1 MTAIRPIN
9 RAVHEAIGIL
19 PTGPFNFGL
28 FFQKWFYVSDR
39 DWQCPT
45 QRRRGDTSLLLL
57 DNLPHSLTLFNGGAV
72 PYENKQYRWDVN
84 NAALHLQK
92 KHDQLESISKSYEII
107 GYKTI
112 KFSYNLK
119 TPLIIGL
126 GNEHPTEKGFRF
138 DWTLGIPAIPASSIK
153 GVVRLGYLV
162 NCLNEFPSV
171 EEAQVFARFLLDGK
185 LPELGQRFFGVGAN
199 QEACRG
205 RVIFLDAYPA
215 ALPRLKAE
223 IMNPHYPDYYR
234 GTRGPT
240 EDQSPIPNWF
250 WAIDTQDNNGKPLQ
264 FIFRLMVHNSLA
276 QEPAY
281 LEFLEKALDIAL
293 QEHGLGAKTAIGHG
307 RFGSASTDVAPKS
320 EAAGE
325 TTPVTVA
332 TKIPAKEPPQE
343 TWEKATLTWDKGRQ
357 ELNASWQGKKAMAKG
372 MELAPEKCQ
381 NDLLGKKK
389 MAIVQVVVEHIGGK
403 NYRLVRVET

>member
-9 RAVHEAIGIL
+9 KEVREALGIL

-45 QRRRGDTSLLLL
+45 HDTQRRRGDTSPLLL

-72 PYENKQYRWDVN
+72 PYENEQFRWDLN

-92 KHDQLESISKSYEII
+92 KHDQLDSISKSYENI

-112 KFSYNLK
+112 KLSYNLK
-119 TPLIIGL
+119 TFLIIGL

-138 DWTLGIPAIPASSIK
+138 DWNLGIPVIPASSIK
-153 GVVRLGYLV
+153 GLVRLAYLV
-162 NCLNEFPSV
+162 NCLDDFDT
-171 EEAQVFARFLLDGK
+171 EEGARAFAEFLLKGK
-185 LPELGQRFFGVGAN
+185 LPELGRRFFGVGAD
-199 QEACRG
+199 QEARRG

-223 IMNPHYPDYYR
+223 IMNCHYSDYYQ
-234 GTRGPT
+234 GERGPT
-240 EDQSPIPNWF
+240 EDQSTNPQKF
-250 WAIDTQDNNGKPLQ
+250 WAVDTLESNGKPLQ

-276 QEPAY
+276 QEPSY

-343 TWEKATLTWDKGRQ
+343 TWEKATLTWDKG
-357 ELNASWQGKKAMAKG
+357 
-372 MELAPEKCQ
+372 
-381 NDLLGKKK
+381 
-389 MAIVQVVVEHIGGK
+389 
-403 NYRLVRVET
+403 